1 MNNLEKIGRLKANIL
16 PKESTIG
23 KGILAY
29 YSADNNTS
37 VIRLQVNR
45 EAEDSLLQTI
55 NNENLLLGEPNVRP
69 MISLFFADES
79 KYINQEM
86 NIVDPFTGTI
96 EYTLTDEQLG
106 KTGEVKVVV
115 TIERKGSEDRVYVCD
130 FTIAI
135 LDSGIETLE
144 PNEVVIQVGNVVQL
158 RKQLQELEGKIS
170 LAEES
175 LLQVINDGLSQLD
188 NKKQEVNKSFD
199 ETLEQIE
206 TKRANVLSEFN
217 GAVIDV
223 DNVANNAIDI
233 IENNQAV
240 KLTDYNNDKTIIDNN
255 INENLTLS
263 KSYTDEQLEN
273 ANTEIS
279 TSIEQKSKNAESN
292 AKVYTDNLIS
302 RVDSDIA
309 NNRVSVT
316 PFTDVPLKNGFSN
329 VTDTAQWSVYR
340 TISHG
345 NGLIEVDI
353 YIGVKG
359 PFVVGRNVISALSN
373 NIVPNRSFSVGG
385 RGSDNEPLSL
395 HINVDGEIAVYVKNT
410 TAYASGKFNYYL
422 N

>member
-1 MNNLEKIGRLKANIL
+1 MNNLEKTGRLKANIL

-23 KGILAY
+23 KGVLAY

-45 EAEDSLLQTI
+45 E
-55 NNENLLLGEPNVRP
+55 NENLLLGEPNVRP
-69 MISLFFADES
+69 MISLFFADKS

-86 NIVDPFTGTI
+86 NVVDPFTGTI
-96 EYTLTDEQLG
+96 EYTLTDEQLE
-106 KTGEVKVVV
+106 KTGDVKVVV

-175 LLQVINDGLSQLD
+175 LLQVINDGLSQLE

-309 NNRVSVT
+309 
-316 PFTDVPLKNGFSN
+316 KNGINISDFVDITFKNNFTN
-329 VTDTAQWSVYR
+329 VSDTIRGCVYR
-340 TISHG
+340 IIEHG
-345 NGLIEVDI
+345 SNLNEIEI
-353 YIGVKG
+353 YINAKG
-359 PFVVGRNVISALSN
+359 DFTTGRNVIGSIPLS
-373 NIVPNRSFSVGG
+373 IVPKRTHSVGG

-395 HINVDGEIAVYVKNT
+395 QIGTSGEIAVYVKNT
-410 TAYASGKFNYYL
+410 TTYADGKFSYYM

>member
-45 EAEDSLLQTI
+45 E
-55 NNENLLLGEPNVRP
+55 NENLLLGEPNVRP
-69 MISLFFADES
+69 MISLFFADKS

-86 NIVDPFTGTI
+86 NIADPFTGTI

-106 KTGEVKVVV
+106 KTGDVKVVV

-175 LLQVINDGLSQLD
+175 LLQVINDGVSQLE

-206 TKRANVLSEFN
+206 TKKANVLSEFN
-217 GAVIDV
+217 GAITDV
-223 DNVANNAIDI
+223 DNVANNAIET

-240 KLTDYNNDKTIIDNN
+240 KLTDYNNDKTIIDNS
-255 INENLTLS
+255 INENLNLS
-263 KSYTDEQLEN
+263 KGYTDEQLEN
-273 ANTEIS
+273 ANTEIN

-316 PFTDVPLKNGFSN
+316 PFTDITFKNGFSN
-329 VTDTAQWSVYR
+329 VSDTVKLNVYR

-345 NGLIEVDI
+345 NGLVEVEI
-353 YIGVKG
+353 YINVEG
-359 PFVVGRNVISALSN
+359 PFVVGRNVIGVLSN
-373 NIVPNRSFSVGG
+373 NIAPKRNFSVGG

-395 HINVDGEIAVYVKNT
+395 QIGITGEIAVYVKNT
-410 TAYASGKFNYYL
+410 TTYADGKFNYYL

>member
-37 VIRLQVNR
+37 VIRLHVNR
-45 EAEDSLLQTI
+45 E
-55 NNENLLLGEPNVRP
+55 NENLLLGEPNVRP
-69 MISLFFADES
+69 MISLFFADKS

-96 EYTLTDEQLG
+96 EYTLTDEQLE
-106 KTGEVKVVV
+106 KTGDVKVVV

-188 NKKQEVNKSFD
+188 VKKQEVNKSFD

-217 GAVIDV
+217 GTITDV
-223 DNVANNAIDI
+223 DNVANNAIEI

-240 KLTDYNNDKTIIDNN
+240 KLTDYNNDKTTIDNN
-255 INENLTLS
+255 INENLILS

-316 PFTDVPLKNGFSN
+316 PFTDITFKNGFSN
-329 VTDTAQWSVYR
+329 VSDTVKQNVYR

-345 NGLIEVDI
+345 NGLVEVEI
-353 YIGVKG
+353 YINVKG
-359 PFVVGRNVISALSN
+359 SFVVGRNVIGSLPKN
-373 NIVPNRSFSVGG
+373 MVPKRNFSVGG

-395 HINVDGEIAVYVKNT
+395 QIGTTGEIAVYVKNST
-410 TAYASGKFNYYL
+410 TYADGRISYYI

>member
-23 KGILAY
+23 KGVLAY

-45 EAEDSLLQTI
+45 E
-55 NNENLLLGEPNVRP
+55 NESLLLGEPNVRP
-69 MISLFFADES
+69 MISLFFADKS

-96 EYTLTDEQLG
+96 EYTLTDEQLE
-106 KTGEVKVVV
+106 KTGDVKVVV

-144 PNEVVIQVGNVVQL
+144 PNEIVIQVGNVVQL

-175 LLQVINDGLSQLD
+175 LLQVINDGLSQLE
-188 NKKQEVNKSFD
+188 NKKQEVNKSFN

-206 TKRANVLSEFN
+206 TKRSNVLIEFN
-217 GAVIDV
+217 GAITDV
-223 DNVANNAIDI
+223 DNVANNAIEI

-273 ANTEIS
+273 ANTEIN

-316 PFTDVPLKNGFSN
+316 PFTDITFKNGFSN
-329 VTDTAQWSVYR
+329 VSDTVKLNVYR

-345 NGLIEVDI
+345 NGLIEVEI
-353 YIGVKG
+353 YINVKG
-359 PFVVGRNVISALSN
+359 PFVVGRNVIGSLPKN
-373 NIVPNRSFSVGG
+373 MVPKRNFSVGG

-395 HINVDGEIAVYVKNT
+395 QIGTTGEIAVYVKNST
-410 TAYASGKFNYYL
+410 TYADGRFSYYI

>member
-45 EAEDSLLQTI
+45 E
-55 NNENLLLGEPNVRP
+55 NENLLLGEPNVRP
-69 MISLFFADES
+69 MISLFFADKS

-96 EYTLTDEQLG
+96 EYTLTDEQLE
-106 KTGEVKVVV
+106 KTGDVKVVV

-135 LDSGIETLE
+135 LDSGIEKIE

-175 LLQVINDGLSQLD
+175 LLQVINDGLSQLE

-217 GAVIDV
+217 GAVTDV
-223 DNVANNAIDI
+223 DNVANNAIEI

-316 PFTDVPLKNGFSN
+316 PFTDITFKNGFSN
-329 VTDTAQWSVYR
+329 VTDTVQWSVYR

-345 NGLIEVDI
+345 NGLVEVEL
-353 YIGVKG
+353 YINVKG
-359 PFVVGRNVISALSN
+359 PFVVGRNVIGALSN
-373 NIVPNRSFSVGG
+373 NIAPKRNFSVGG

-395 HINVDGEIAVYVKNT
+395 QIGTTGEIAVYVKNST
-410 TAYASGKFNYYL
+410 TYADGRFSYYI

>member
-23 KGILAY
+23 KGVLAY

-45 EAEDSLLQTI
+45 E
-55 NNENLLLGEPNVRP
+55 NENLLLGEPNVRP
-69 MISLFFADES
+69 MISLFFADKS

-96 EYTLTDEQLG
+96 EYTLTDEQLE
-106 KTGEVKVVV
+106 KTGDVKVVV

-144 PNEVVIQVGNVVQL
+144 PNEIVIQVGNVVQL

-175 LLQVINDGLSQLD
+175 LLQVINNGLSQLD
-188 NKKQEVNKSFD
+188 DKKQEVNKSFD

-217 GAVIDV
+217 GAITDV
-223 DNVANNAIDI
+223 DNVANNAIEI

-240 KLTDYNNDKTIIDNN
+240 KLTDYNNDKVTIDND
-255 INENLTLS
+255 INESLNLS

-273 ANTEIS
+273 VNTELS

-316 PFTDVPLKNGFSN
+316 PFTDITFKNGFSN
-329 VTDTAQWSVYR
+329 VTDTVNWSVYR

-345 NGLIEVDI
+345 NGLIEVEI
-353 YIGVKG
+353 YINVKG
-359 PFVVGRNVISALSN
+359 PFAVGRNVVGALSS
-373 NIVPNRSFSVGG
+373 NIAPKRNFSVGG

-395 HINVDGEIAVYVKNT
+395 QIGTSGEIAVYVKNT
-410 TAYASGKFNYYL
+410 TTYADGKFNYYL

>member
-37 VIRLQVNR
+37 VVRLQVNR
-45 EAEDSLLQTI
+45 E
-55 NNENLLLGEPNVRP
+55 NGNLLLGEPNVRP
-69 MISLFFADES
+69 MISLFFADKS

-96 EYTLTDEQLG
+96 EYTLTDEQLE
-106 KTGEVKVVV
+106 KTGDVKVVV

-175 LLQVINDGLSQLD
+175 LLQVINDGLSQLE

-217 GAVIDV
+217 GAVTDV
-223 DNVANNAIDI
+223 DNVANNAIEI

-240 KLTDYNNDKTIIDNN
+240 KLTDYNNDKTTIDNN
-255 INENLTLS
+255 INESLNSS

-273 ANTEIS
+273 VNTELS

-316 PFTDVPLKNGFSN
+316 PFTDITFKNGFSN
-329 VTDTAQWSVYR
+329 VSDTVKLNVYR

-345 NGLIEVDI
+345 NGLVEVEI
-353 YIGVKG
+353 YINIKG
-359 PFVVGRNVISALSN
+359 PFVVGRNVIGALSS
-373 NIVPNRSFSVGG
+373 NIAPKRNFSVGG

-395 HINVDGEIAVYVKNT
+395 QIGTTGEIAVYVKNST
-410 TAYASGKFNYYL
+410 TYADGRFSYYI

>member
-1 MNNLEKIGRLKANIL
+1 MNNLEKTGRLKANIL

-45 EAEDSLLQTI
+45 E
-55 NNENLLLGEPNVRP
+55 NENLLLGEPNVRP
-69 MISLFFADES
+69 MISLFFADKS

-86 NIVDPFTGTI
+86 NVVDPFTGTI
-96 EYTLTDEQLG
+96 EYTLTDEQLE
-106 KTGEVKVVV
+106 KTGDVKVVV

-144 PNEVVIQVGNVVQL
+144 PNEVVVQVGNVVQL
-158 RKQLQELEGKIS
+158 RKQLQELEGKIN

-175 LLQVINDGLSQLD
+175 LLQVINDGLSQLE

-217 GAVIDV
+217 GTITDV
-223 DNVANNAIDI
+223 DNVANNAIEI
-233 IENNQAV
+233 IENNQSV
-240 KLTDYNNDKTIIDNN
+240 KLTDYNNDKITIDND
-255 INENLTLS
+255 INANLNLS

-273 ANTEIS
+273 TNAEIS

-316 PFTDVPLKNGFSN
+316 PFTDITFKNGFGN
-329 VTDTAQWSVYR
+329 VSDTVKLNVYR

-345 NGLIEVDI
+345 NGLIEVEI
-353 YIGVKG
+353 YINIKG
-359 PFVVGRNVISALSN
+359 PFVVGRNVIGILSN
-373 NIVPNRSFSVGG
+373 NIAPKRNFSVGG
-385 RGSDNEPLSL
+385 RGSDNEPLNL
-395 HINVDGEIAVYVKNT
+395 QIGTTGEIAVYVKNT
-410 TAYASGKFNYYL
+410 TTYADGKINYYL

>member
-45 EAEDSLLQTI
+45 E
-55 NNENLLLGEPNVRP
+55 NENLLLGEPNVRP
-69 MISLFFADES
+69 MISLFFADKS

-96 EYTLTDEQLG
+96 EYTLTDEQLE
-106 KTGEVKVVV
+106 KTGDVKVVV

-144 PNEVVIQVGNVVQL
+144 PNEVVIQVGNVIQL

-188 NKKQEVNKSFD
+188 VKKQEVNKSFD

-206 TKRANVLSEFN
+206 TKRANVLTEFN
-217 GAVIDV
+217 GAITDV
-223 DNVANNAIDI
+223 DNVANNAIEI

-309 NNRVSVT
+309 NNRVSAT
-316 PFTDVPLKNGFSN
+316 PFTDITFKNGFSN
-329 VTDTAQWSVYR
+329 VSDTVKLNVYR

-345 NGLIEVDI
+345 NGLIEVEI
-353 YIGVKG
+353 YINVKG
-359 PFVVGRNVISALSN
+359 PFVVGRNVIGALSN
-373 NIVPNRSFSVGG
+373 NIAPKRNFSVGG

-395 HINVDGEIAVYVKNT
+395 QIGTTGDIAVYVKNT
-410 TAYASGKFNYYL
+410 TTYADGKFNYYL

>member
-45 EAEDSLLQTI
+45 ETEESLLQVI

-106 KTGEVKVVV
+106 KTGDVKVVV

-175 LLQVINDGLSQLD
+175 LLQVINDGVSQLE
-188 NKKQEVNKSFD
+188 NKKQEVSKSFG

-217 GAVIDV
+217 GAITDV

-263 KSYTDEQLEN
+263 KSYTDGQLEN

-309 NNRVSVT
+309 
-316 PFTDVPLKNGFSN
+316 KNGIN
-329 VTDTAQWSVYR
+329 VSDF
-340 TISHG
+340 
-345 NGLIEVDI
+345 VDI
-353 YIGVKG
+353 TFKNNFTNVSDTIKVCAYRIIEHGSNLNEIEIYINAKG
-359 PFVVGRNVISALSN
+359 DFTTGRNVIGSIPLSIAPKRN
-373 NIVPNRSFSVGG
+373 FSVGG

-395 HINVDGEIAVYVKNT
+395 QINTDGEIAVYVKNAT
-410 TAYASGKFNYYL
+410 TYADGKFNYYL
-422 N
+422 I

>member
-23 KGILAY
+23 KGVLAY

-45 EAEDSLLQTI
+45 E
-55 NNENLLLGEPNVRP
+55 NESLLLGEPNVRP
-69 MISLFFADES
+69 MISLFFADKS

-96 EYTLTDEQLG
+96 EYTLTDEQLE
-106 KTGEVKVVV
+106 KTGDVKVVV

-144 PNEVVIQVGNVVQL
+144 PNEIVIQVGNVVQL

-175 LLQVINDGLSQLD
+175 LLQVINDGLSQLE
-188 NKKQEVNKSFD
+188 NKKQEVNKSFN

-206 TKRANVLSEFN
+206 TKRSNVLIEFN
-217 GAVIDV
+217 GAITDV
-223 DNVANNAIDI
+223 DNVANNAIGV

-273 ANTEIS
+273 ANTEIN

-316 PFTDVPLKNGFSN
+316 PFTDITFKNGFSN
-329 VTDTAQWSVYR
+329 VSDTVKQNVYR

-345 NGLIEVDI
+345 NGLVEVEI
-353 YIGVKG
+353 YINVKG
-359 PFVVGRNVISALSN
+359 SFVVGRNVIGSLPKN
-373 NIVPNRSFSVGG
+373 MVPKRNFSVGG

-395 HINVDGEIAVYVKNT
+395 QIGTTGEIAVYVKNST
-410 TAYASGKFNYYL
+410 TYADGRISYYI

>member
-37 VIRLQVNR
+37 VIRLHVNR
-45 EAEDSLLQTI
+45 E
-55 NNENLLLGEPNVRP
+55 NENLLLGEPNVRP
-69 MISLFFADES
+69 MISLFFADKS

-96 EYTLTDEQLG
+96 EYTLTDEQLE
-106 KTGEVKVVV
+106 KTGDVKVVV

-188 NKKQEVNKSFD
+188 VKKQEVNKSFD

-217 GAVIDV
+217 GTITDV
-223 DNVANNAIDI
+223 DNVANNAIEI

-240 KLTDYNNDKTIIDNN
+240 KLTDYNNDKTTIDNN
-255 INENLTLS
+255 INENLILS

-273 ANTEIS
+273 ANTEIN
-279 TSIEQKSKNAESN
+279 TSIEKKSKNAESN

-316 PFTDVPLKNGFSN
+316 PFTDITFKNGFSN
-329 VTDTAQWSVYR
+329 VSDTVKQNVYR

-345 NGLIEVDI
+345 NGLVEVEI
-353 YIGVKG
+353 YINIKG
-359 PFVVGRNVISALSN
+359 PFVVGRNVIGSLPKN
-373 NIVPNRSFSVGG
+373 MVPKRNFSVGG

-395 HINVDGEIAVYVKNT
+395 QIGTTGEIAVYVKNST
-410 TAYASGKFNYYL
+410 TYADGRISYYL
-422 N
+422 I

>member
-45 EAEDSLLQTI
+45 E
-55 NNENLLLGEPNVRP
+55 NENLLLGEPNVRP
-69 MISLFFADES
+69 MISLFFADKS

-86 NIVDPFTGTI
+86 NVVDPFTGTI
-96 EYTLTDEQLG
+96 EYTLTDEQLE
-106 KTGEVKVVV
+106 KTGEVKIVV

-158 RKQLQELEGKIS
+158 RKQLQELEGEIS
-170 LAEES
+170 LAEDS
-175 LLQVINDGLSQLD
+175 LLQVINNGLSQLD
-188 NKKQEVNKSFD
+188 DKKQEVNKSFD

-217 GAVIDV
+217 GAVTDV
-223 DNVANNAIDI
+223 DNVANNAIEI

-240 KLTDYNNDKTIIDNN
+240 KLTDYNNDKVTIDNN
-255 INENLTLS
+255 INENLILS
-263 KSYTDEQLEN
+263 KSYTDEQIEN
-273 ANTEIS
+273 ANTELS
-279 TSIEQKSKNAESN
+279 TSIEQKSKSAESN

-316 PFTDVPLKNGFSN
+316 PFTDITFKNGFSN
-329 VTDTAQWSVYR
+329 VSDTVKLNVYR

-345 NGLIEVDI
+345 NGLIEVEI
-353 YIGVKG
+353 YINVKG
-359 PFVVGRNVISALSN
+359 PFVVGRNVIGALSN
-373 NIVPNRSFSVGG
+373 NIAPKRNFSVGG

-395 HINVDGEIAVYVKNT
+395 QIGTSGEIAVYVKNST
-410 TAYASGKFNYYL
+410 TYADGRFSYYI

>member
-45 EAEDSLLQTI
+45 E
-55 NNENLLLGEPNVRP
+55 NENLLLGEPNVRP
-69 MISLFFADES
+69 MISLFFADKS

-96 EYTLTDEQLG
+96 EYTLTDEQLE
-106 KTGEVKVVV
+106 KTGDVKVVV

-175 LLQVINDGLSQLD
+175 LLQVVNDGLSQLD
-188 NKKQEVNKSFD
+188 NKRQEVNKSFND
-199 ETLEQIE
+199 TLEQIE
-206 TKRANVLSEFN
+206 TKRANVLTEFN
-217 GAVIDV
+217 GAITDV

-309 NNRVSVT
+309 NNRVSAT
-316 PFTDVPLKNGFSN
+316 PFTDITFKNGFSN
-329 VTDTAQWSVYR
+329 VSDTVKLNVYR

-345 NGLIEVDI
+345 NGLIEVEI
-353 YIGVKG
+353 YINVKG
-359 PFVVGRNVISALSN
+359 PFVVGRNVIGALSN
-373 NIVPNRSFSVGG
+373 NIAPKRNFSVGG

-395 HINVDGEIAVYVKNT
+395 QIGTTGDIAVYVKNT
-410 TAYASGKFNYYL
+410 TTYADGKFNYYL
-422 N
+422 I

>member
-45 EAEDSLLQTI
+45 E
-55 NNENLLLGEPNVRP
+55 NENLLLGEPNVRP
-69 MISLFFADES
+69 MISLFFADKS

-96 EYTLTDEQLG
+96 EYTLTDEQLE
-106 KTGEVKVVV
+106 KTGDVKVVV

-217 GAVIDV
+217 GAITDV
-223 DNVANNAIDI
+223 DNVANNAIEI

-240 KLTDYNNDKTIIDNN
+240 KLTDYNNDKTTIDND
-255 INENLTLS
+255 INESLNLS
-263 KSYTDEQLEN
+263 KSYTDEQIEN

-316 PFTDVPLKNGFSN
+316 PFTDITFKNGFVN
-329 VTDTAQWSVYR
+329 VSDTVKLNVYR

-345 NGLIEVDI
+345 NGLIEVEI
-353 YIGVKG
+353 YINVKG
-359 PFVVGRNVISALSN
+359 PFVVGRNVIGALSS
-373 NIVPNRSFSVGG
+373 NIAPKRNFSVGG
-385 RGSDNEPLSL
+385 RGSDNEPLNL
-395 HINVDGEIAVYVKNT
+395 QIGTTGEIAVYVKNT
-410 TAYASGKFNYYL
+410 TTYADGKINYYL

>member
-23 KGILAY
+23 KGVLAY

-45 EAEDSLLQTI
+45 E
-55 NNENLLLGEPNVRP
+55 NESLLLGEPNVRP
-69 MISLFFADES
+69 MISLFFADKS

-96 EYTLTDEQLG
+96 EYTLTDEQLE
-106 KTGEVKVVV
+106 KTGDVKVVV

-144 PNEVVIQVGNVVQL
+144 PNEIVIQVGNVVQL

-175 LLQVINDGLSQLD
+175 LLQVINDGLSQLE
-188 NKKQEVNKSFD
+188 NKKQEVNKSFN

-206 TKRANVLSEFN
+206 TKRSNVLIEFN
-217 GAVIDV
+217 GAITDV
-223 DNVANNAIDI
+223 DNVANNAIEI

-273 ANTEIS
+273 ANTEIN

-316 PFTDVPLKNGFSN
+316 PFTDITFKNGFSN
-329 VTDTAQWSVYR
+329 VSDTVKLNVYR

-345 NGLIEVDI
+345 NGLIEVEI
-353 YIGVKG
+353 YINVKG
-359 PFVVGRNVISALSN
+359 PFVVGRNVIGSLPN
-373 NIVPNRSFSVGG
+373 NMVPKRNFSVGG

-395 HINVDGEIAVYVKNT
+395 QIGTTGEIAVYVKNST
-410 TAYASGKFNYYL
+410 TYADGRFSYYI

>member
-37 VIRLQVNR
+37 VIRLHVNR
-45 EAEDSLLQTI
+45 E
-55 NNENLLLGEPNVRP
+55 NENLLLGEPNVRP
-69 MISLFFADES
+69 MISLFFADKS

-96 EYTLTDEQLG
+96 EYTLTDEQLE
-106 KTGEVKVVV
+106 KTGDVKVVV

-188 NKKQEVNKSFD
+188 VKKQEVNKSFD

-217 GAVIDV
+217 GTITDV
-223 DNVANNAIDI
+223 DNVANNAIEI

-240 KLTDYNNDKTIIDNN
+240 KLTDYNNDKTTIDNN
-255 INENLTLS
+255 INENLILS

-273 ANTEIS
+273 ANTEIN
-279 TSIEQKSKNAESN
+279 TSIEKKSKNAESN

-316 PFTDVPLKNGFSN
+316 PFTDITFKNGFSN
-329 VTDTAQWSVYR
+329 VSDTVKQNVYR

-345 NGLIEVDI
+345 NGLVEVEI
-353 YIGVKG
+353 YINVKG
-359 PFVVGRNVISALSN
+359 SFVVGRNVIGSLPKN
-373 NIVPNRSFSVGG
+373 MVPKRNFSVGG

-395 HINVDGEIAVYVKNT
+395 QIGTTGEIAVYVKNST
-410 TAYASGKFNYYL
+410 TYADGRISYYI

>member
-1 MNNLEKIGRLKANIL
+1 MNNLEKIGRIKANIL

-37 VIRLQVNR
+37 VIRLQVSR
-45 EAEDSLLQTI
+45 ENKD
-55 NNENLLLGEPNVRP
+55 LLLGEPNVRP
-69 MISLFFADES
+69 MISLFFADKS

-86 NIVDPFTGTI
+86 NIFDPFTGTI
-96 EYTLTDEQLG
+96 EYTLTDEQLE
-106 KTGEVKVVV
+106 KTGDVKVVV

-135 LDSGIETLE
+135 LDSGIENLE

-175 LLQVINDGLSQLD
+175 LLQVINDGLSQLE

-199 ETLEQIE
+199 ETLGQIE

-217 GAVIDV
+217 GAITDV

-316 PFTDVPLKNGFSN
+316 PFTDITFKNGFGN
-329 VTDTAQWSVYR
+329 VTDTVQWSVYR

-345 NGLIEVDI
+345 NGLIEVEI
-353 YIGVKG
+353 YINVKG
-359 PFVVGRNVISALSN
+359 PFVVGRNVVGALSN
-373 NIVPNRSFSVGG
+373 NISPKRNFSVGG

-395 HINVDGEIAVYVKNT
+395 QIGTSGEIAVYVKNST
-410 TAYASGKFNYYL
+410 TYADGRFSYYI

>member
-23 KGILAY
+23 KGVLAY

-45 EAEDSLLQTI
+45 E
-55 NNENLLLGEPNVRP
+55 NESLLLGEPNVRP
-69 MISLFFADES
+69 MISLFFADKS

-96 EYTLTDEQLG
+96 EYTLTDEQLE
-106 KTGEVKVVV
+106 KTGDVKVVV

-188 NKKQEVNKSFD
+188 DKKQEVNKSFD

-206 TKRANVLSEFN
+206 TKRSNVLIEFN
-217 GAVIDV
+217 GAITDV
-223 DNVANNAIDI
+223 DNVANNAIEI

-273 ANTEIS
+273 ANTEIN

-316 PFTDVPLKNGFSN
+316 PFTDITFKNGFSN
-329 VTDTAQWSVYR
+329 VSDTVKLNVYR

-345 NGLIEVDI
+345 NGLIEVEI
-353 YIGVKG
+353 YINVKG
-359 PFVVGRNVISALSN
+359 PFVVGRNVIGSLPKN
-373 NIVPNRSFSVGG
+373 MVPKRNFSVGG

-395 HINVDGEIAVYVKNT
+395 QIGTTGEIAVYVKNST
-410 TAYASGKFNYYL
+410 TYADGRFSYYI

>member
-1 MNNLEKIGRLKANIL
+1 MNNLEKIGHLKANIL

-45 EAEDSLLQTI
+45 E
-55 NNENLLLGEPNVRP
+55 NENLLLGEPNVRP
-69 MISLFFADES
+69 MISLFFADKS

-96 EYTLTDEQLG
+96 EYTLTDEQLE
-106 KTGEVKVVV
+106 KTGDVKVVV

-135 LDSGIETLE
+135 LDSGIEKLE
-144 PNEVVIQVGNVVQL
+144 PNDVVIQVGNVVQL

-175 LLQVINDGLSQLD
+175 LLQVINNGLSQLD
-188 NKKQEVNKSFD
+188 DKKQEVNKSFD

-217 GAVIDV
+217 GAITDV
-223 DNVANNAIDI
+223 DNVSNKAIEV

-240 KLTDYNNDKTIIDNN
+240 KLNDYNNDKVTIDND
-255 INENLTLS
+255 INESLNLS

-316 PFTDVPLKNGFSN
+316 PFTDITFKNGFSN
-329 VTDTAQWSVYR
+329 VSDTVPLCVYR

-345 NGLIEVDI
+345 NGLIEVEL
-353 YIGVKG
+353 YINVKG
-359 PFVVGRNVISALSN
+359 PFAVGRNVVGVLSN
-373 NIVPNRSFSVGG
+373 NIAPKKNFSVGG

-395 HINVDGEIAVYVKNT
+395 QIGVTGEIAVYVKNT
-410 TAYASGKFNYYL
+410 TTYADGKFNYYL
-422 N
+422 I

>member
-1 MNNLEKIGRLKANIL
+1 MNNLEKIGRIKANIL

-45 EAEDSLLQTI
+45 E
-55 NNENLLLGEPNVRP
+55 NGNLLLGEPNVRP
-69 MISLFFADES
+69 MISLFFADKS

-96 EYTLTDEQLG
+96 EYTLTDEQLE
-106 KTGEVKVVV
+106 KTGDVKVVV

-135 LDSGIETLE
+135 LDSGIEKLE

-158 RKQLQELEGKIS
+158 RKQLQGLEGKIS

-199 ETLEQIE
+199 DTLEQIE

-217 GAVIDV
+217 GAVTDV

-316 PFTDVPLKNGFSN
+316 PFTDVTFKNGFSN
-329 VTDTAQWSVYR
+329 VTDTVQWSVYR

-345 NGLIEVDI
+345 NGLVEVEL
-353 YIGVKG
+353 YINVKG
-359 PFVVGRNVISALSN
+359 PFVVGRNVIGALSS
-373 NIVPNRSFSVGG
+373 NIAPKRNFSVGG

-395 HINVDGEIAVYVKNT
+395 QIGTSGEIAVYVKNT
-410 TAYASGKFNYYL
+410 TTYADGKFNYYL
-422 N
+422 I

>member
-23 KGILAY
+23 EGILAY

-45 EAEDSLLQTI
+45 E
-55 NNENLLLGEPNVRP
+55 NENLLLGEPNVRP
-69 MISLFFADES
+69 MISLFFADKS

-86 NIVDPFTGTI
+86 NIADPFTGTI

-106 KTGEVKVVV
+106 KTGDVKVVV

-130 FTIAI
+130 FSIAI
-135 LDSGIETLE
+135 LDSGIEKLE
-144 PNEVVIQVGNVVQL
+144 PNEVVVQVGNVVQL

-175 LLQVINDGLSQLD
+175 LLQVINNGLSQLE

-206 TKRANVLSEFN
+206 TKRENVLSEFN
-217 GAVIDV
+217 GAITDV
-223 DNVANNAIDI
+223 DNVANNAIET

-273 ANTEIS
+273 ANTEIN

-316 PFTDVPLKNGFSN
+316 PFTDITFKNGFSN
-329 VTDTAQWSVYR
+329 VSDTVNLNVYR

-345 NGLIEVDI
+345 NGLVEVEI
-353 YIGVKG
+353 YINVKG
-359 PFVVGRNVISALSN
+359 PFVVGRNVIGALSN
-373 NIVPNRSFSVGG
+373 NIAPKRNFSVGG

-395 HINVDGEIAVYVKNT
+395 QIGINGEIAVYVKNT
-410 TAYASGKFNYYL
+410 TTYADGKFNYYL

>member
-45 EAEDSLLQTI
+45 E
-55 NNENLLLGEPNVRP
+55 NENLLLGEPNVRP
-69 MISLFFADES
+69 MISLFFADKS

-96 EYTLTDEQLG
+96 EYTLTDEQLE
-106 KTGEVKVVV
+106 KTGDVKVVV

-130 FTIAI
+130 FSIAI

-175 LLQVINDGLSQLD
+175 LLQVINDGLSQLE

-217 GAVIDV
+217 GAITDV

-273 ANTEIS
+273 ANAETS

-302 RVDSDIA
+302 RVDSDIVKNTSSISDFVDITFK
-309 NNRVSVT
+309 NNFTNVSNT
-316 PFTDVPLKNGFSN
+316 IRGC
-329 VTDTAQWSVYR
+329 VYR
-340 TISHG
+340 VIKHG
-345 NGLIEVDI
+345 SNLSEVEI
-353 YIGVKG
+353 YINAKG
-359 PFVVGRNVISALSN
+359 EFSTGRNVIGSIPLG
-373 NIVPNRSFSVGG
+373 IIPKRTHSVGG

-395 HINVDGEIAVYVKNT
+395 QIGTSGEIAVYVKNST
-410 TAYASGKFNYYL
+410 TYADGRFNYYI

>member
-37 VIRLQVNR
+37 VIRLHVNR
-45 EAEDSLLQTI
+45 E
-55 NNENLLLGEPNVRP
+55 NENLLLGEPNVRP
-69 MISLFFADES
+69 MISLFFADKS

-96 EYTLTDEQLG
+96 EYTLTDEQLE
-106 KTGEVKVVV
+106 KTGDVKVVV

-188 NKKQEVNKSFD
+188 DKKQEVNKSFD

-217 GAVIDV
+217 GAITDV
-223 DNVANNAIDI
+223 DNVANNAIEI

-316 PFTDVPLKNGFSN
+316 PFTDITFKNGFGN
-329 VTDTAQWSVYR
+329 VSDTVKLNVYR

-345 NGLIEVDI
+345 NGLIEVEI
-353 YIGVKG
+353 YINVKG
-359 PFVVGRNVISALSN
+359 PFVVGRNVIGILSN
-373 NIVPNRSFSVGG
+373 NIAPKRNFSVGG

-395 HINVDGEIAVYVKNT
+395 QIGTTGEIAVYVKNT
-410 TAYASGKFNYYL
+410 TTYADGKFNYYL

>member
-45 EAEDSLLQTI
+45 E
-55 NNENLLLGEPNVRP
+55 NENLLLGEPNVRP
-69 MISLFFADES
+69 MISLFFADKS

-96 EYTLTDEQLG
+96 EYTLTDEQLE
-106 KTGEVKVVV
+106 KTGDVKVVV

-135 LDSGIETLE
+135 LDSGIEKIE

-175 LLQVINDGLSQLD
+175 LLQVINDGLSQLE

-217 GAVIDV
+217 GAVTDV
-223 DNVANNAIDI
+223 DNVANNAIEI

-273 ANTEIS
+273 ANTEMS

-316 PFTDVPLKNGFSN
+316 PFTDITFKNGFSN
-329 VTDTAQWSVYR
+329 VTDTVQWSVYR

-345 NGLIEVDI
+345 NGLVEVEL
-353 YIGVKG
+353 YINVKG
-359 PFVVGRNVISALSN
+359 PFVVGRNVIGALSN
-373 NIVPNRSFSVGG
+373 NIAPKRNFSVGG

-395 HINVDGEIAVYVKNT
+395 QIGTTGEIAVYVKNST
-410 TAYASGKFNYYL
+410 TYADGRFSYYI

>member
-1 MNNLEKIGRLKANIL
+1 
-16 PKESTIG
+16 
-23 KGILAY
+23 
-29 YSADNNTS
+29 
-37 VIRLQVNR
+37 
-45 EAEDSLLQTI
+45 
-55 NNENLLLGEPNVRP
+55 
-69 MISLFFADES
+69 
-79 KYINQEM
+79 
-86 NIVDPFTGTI
+86 FTGTI
-96 EYTLTDEQLG
+96 EYTLTDEQLE
-106 KTGEVKVVV
+106 KTGDVKVVV

-217 GAVIDV
+217 GAITDV
-223 DNVANNAIDI
+223 DNVANKAIEV

-240 KLTDYNNDKTIIDNN
+240 KLNDYNNDKATINN
-255 INENLTLS
+255 DINESLNLS
-263 KSYTDEQLEN
+263 KIYTDERLEN

-302 RVDSDIA
+302 RIDSDIA

-316 PFTDVPLKNGFSN
+316 PFTDITFKNGFSN
-329 VTDTAQWSVYR
+329 VTDTVKWSVYR

-345 NGLIEVDI
+345 
-353 YIGVKG
+353 
-359 PFVVGRNVISALSN
+359 
-373 NIVPNRSFSVGG
+373 
-385 RGSDNEPLSL
+385 
-395 HINVDGEIAVYVKNT
+395 
-410 TAYASGKFNYYL
+410 
-422 N
+422 

>member
-37 VIRLQVNR
+37 VVRLQVNR
-45 EAEDSLLQTI
+45 E
-55 NNENLLLGEPNVRP
+55 NGNLLLGEPNVRP
-69 MISLFFADES
+69 MISLFFADKS

-96 EYTLTDEQLG
+96 EYTLTDEQLE
-106 KTGEVKVVV
+106 KTGDVKVVV

-175 LLQVINDGLSQLD
+175 LLQVINDGLSQLE
-188 NKKQEVNKSFD
+188 NKKQEVNESFD
-199 ETLEQIE
+199 DTLEQIE

-217 GAVIDV
+217 GAVTDF
-223 DNVANNAIDI
+223 DNVANNAIEI

-240 KLTDYNNDKTIIDNN
+240 KLTDYNNDKTIIDDN
-255 INENLTLS
+255 INENLNLS

-273 ANTEIS
+273 ANTEINI
-279 TSIEQKSKNAESN
+279 SIEQKSKNAESN

-302 RVDSDIA
+302 RVDNDISKNTVSISDFVDITFK
-309 NNRVSVT
+309 NNFKNVS
-316 PFTDVPLKNGFSN
+316 
-329 VTDTAQWSVYR
+329 DTIRGCVYR
-340 TISHG
+340 VIQHG
-345 NGLIEVDI
+345 SGLSEVEI
-353 YIGVKG
+353 YINVKG
-359 PFVVGRNVISALSN
+359 DFTIGRNVIGSIPLG
-373 NIVPNRSFSVGG
+373 IIPKRTHSVGG

-395 HINVDGEIAVYVKNT
+395 QIGTTGEISVYVKNST
-410 TAYASGKFNYYL
+410 TYADGRFSYYI

>member
-37 VIRLQVNR
+37 VIRLHVNR
-45 EAEDSLLQTI
+45 E
-55 NNENLLLGEPNVRP
+55 NENLLLGEPNVRP
-69 MISLFFADES
+69 MISLFFADKS

-96 EYTLTDEQLG
+96 EYTLTDEQLE
-106 KTGEVKVVV
+106 KTGDVKVVV

-188 NKKQEVNKSFD
+188 DKKQEVNKSFD

-217 GAVIDV
+217 GAITDV
-223 DNVANNAIDI
+223 DNVANNAIEI

-240 KLTDYNNDKTIIDNN
+240 KLTDYNNDKTTIYNN
-255 INENLTLS
+255 INENLILS

-273 ANTEIS
+273 ANTEIN

-316 PFTDVPLKNGFSN
+316 PFTDITFKNGFGN
-329 VTDTAQWSVYR
+329 VSDTVKQNVYR

-345 NGLIEVDI
+345 NGLVEVEI
-353 YIGVKG
+353 YINIKG
-359 PFVVGRNVISALSN
+359 PFVVGRNVIGSLPKN
-373 NIVPNRSFSVGG
+373 MVPKRNFSVGG

-395 HINVDGEIAVYVKNT
+395 QIGTTGEIAVYVKNST
-410 TAYASGKFNYYL
+410 TYADGRISYYI

>member
-45 EAEDSLLQTI
+45 E
-55 NNENLLLGEPNVRP
+55 NGNLLLGEPNVCP
-69 MISLFFADES
+69 MISLFFADKS

-96 EYTLTDEQLG
+96 EYTLTDEQLE
-106 KTGEVKVVV
+106 KTGDVKVVV

-175 LLQVINDGLSQLD
+175 LLRVINDGLSQLD

-217 GAVIDV
+217 GAITDV
-223 DNVANNAIDI
+223 DNVANNAIEI

-240 KLTDYNNDKTIIDNN
+240 KLNDYNNDKKTINN
-255 INENLTLS
+255 DINESLNLS

-316 PFTDVPLKNGFSN
+316 PFTDITFKNGFSN
-329 VTDTAQWSVYR
+329 VTDTVKWSVYR

-345 NGLIEVDI
+345 NGLIEI
-353 YIGVKG
+353 ELFINVKG
-359 PFVVGRNVISALSN
+359 PFAVGRNVVGVLSN
-373 NIVPNRSFSVGG
+373 NIAPKKTFSVGG

-395 HINVDGEIAVYVKNT
+395 QIGVTGEIAVYVKNT
-410 TAYASGKFNYYL
+410 TTYADGKINYYL
-422 N
+422 I

>member
-45 EAEDSLLQTI
+45 E
-55 NNENLLLGEPNVRP
+55 NGNLLLGEPNVRP
-69 MISLFFADES
+69 MISLFFADKS

-96 EYTLTDEQLG
+96 EYTLTDEQLE
-106 KTGEVKVVV
+106 KTGDVKVVV

-135 LDSGIETLE
+135 LDSGIETLK

-158 RKQLQELEGKIS
+158 RKQLQELEDKIS

-199 ETLEQIE
+199 DTLEQIE

-217 GAVIDV
+217 GAITDV
-223 DNVANNAIDI
+223 DNVANNAIEI

-240 KLTDYNNDKTIIDNN
+240 KLTDYNNDKTTINN
-255 INENLTLS
+255 DINESLNLS

-316 PFTDVPLKNGFSN
+316 PFTDITFKNGFAN
-329 VTDTAQWSVYR
+329 VSDTVKLNVYR

-345 NGLIEVDI
+345 NGLIEVEI
-353 YIGVKG
+353 YINVKG
-359 PFVVGRNVISALSN
+359 PFVVGRNVIGALSS
-373 NIVPNRSFSVGG
+373 NIAPKRNFSVGG
-385 RGSDNEPLSL
+385 RGSDNEPLNL
-395 HINVDGEIAVYVKNT
+395 QIGTTGEIAVYVKNT
-410 TAYASGKFNYYL
+410 TTYADGKINYYL

>member
-45 EAEDSLLQTI
+45 E
-55 NNENLLLGEPNVRP
+55 NENLLLGEPNVRP
-69 MISLFFADES
+69 MISLFFADKS

-86 NIVDPFTGTI
+86 NVVDPFTGTI
-96 EYTLTDEQLG
+96 EYTLTDEQLE
-106 KTGEVKVVV
+106 KTGDVKVVV

-144 PNEVVIQVGNVVQL
+144 PNEVVVQVGNVVQL
-158 RKQLQELEGKIS
+158 RKQLQELEGKIN

-175 LLQVINDGLSQLD
+175 LLQVINDGLSQLE

-217 GAVIDV
+217 GTITDV
-223 DNVANNAIDI
+223 DNVANNAIEI
-233 IENNQAV
+233 IENNQSV
-240 KLTDYNNDKTIIDNN
+240 KLTDYNNDKITIDND
-255 INENLTLS
+255 INANLNLS

-273 ANTEIS
+273 TNAEIS

-316 PFTDVPLKNGFSN
+316 PFTDITFKNGFGN
-329 VTDTAQWSVYR
+329 VSDTVKLNVYR

-345 NGLIEVDI
+345 NGLIEVEI
-353 YIGVKG
+353 YINIKG
-359 PFVVGRNVISALSN
+359 PFVVGRNVIGILSN
-373 NIVPNRSFSVGG
+373 NITPKRNFSVGG
-385 RGSDNEPLSL
+385 RGSDNEPLNL
-395 HINVDGEIAVYVKNT
+395 QIGTTGEIAVYVKNT
-410 TAYASGKFNYYL
+410 TTYADGKINYYL

>member
-37 VIRLQVNR
+37 VIRLHVNR
-45 EAEDSLLQTI
+45 E
-55 NNENLLLGEPNVRP
+55 NENLLLGEPNVRP
-69 MISLFFADES
+69 MISLFFADKS

-96 EYTLTDEQLG
+96 EYTLTDEQLE
-106 KTGEVKVVV
+106 KTGDVKVVV

-188 NKKQEVNKSFD
+188 VKKQEVNKSFD

-217 GAVIDV
+217 GAITDV
-223 DNVANNAIDI
+223 DNVANNAIEI

-240 KLTDYNNDKTIIDNN
+240 KLTDYNNDKTTIDNN
-255 INENLTLS
+255 INESLNSS

-316 PFTDVPLKNGFSN
+316 PFTDITFKNGFGN
-329 VTDTAQWSVYR
+329 VSDTVKQNVYR

-345 NGLIEVDI
+345 NGLVEVEI
-353 YIGVKG
+353 YINVKG
-359 PFVVGRNVISALSN
+359 SFVVGRNVIGSLPKN
-373 NIVPNRSFSVGG
+373 MVPKRNFSVGG

-395 HINVDGEIAVYVKNT
+395 QIGTTGEIAVYVKNST
-410 TAYASGKFNYYL
+410 TYADGRISYYI

>member
-37 VIRLQVNR
+37 VVRLQVNR
-45 EAEDSLLQTI
+45 E
-55 NNENLLLGEPNVRP
+55 NGNLLLGEPNVRP
-69 MISLFFADES
+69 MISLFFADKS

-96 EYTLTDEQLG
+96 EYTLTDEQLE
-106 KTGEVKVVV
+106 KTGDVKVVV

-144 PNEVVIQVGNVVQL
+144 PNEIVIQVGNVVQL

-175 LLQVINDGLSQLD
+175 LLQVVNDGLSQLD
-188 NKKQEVNKSFD
+188 NKRQEVNKSFND
-199 ETLEQIE
+199 TLEQIE

-217 GAVIDV
+217 GAITDV
-223 DNVANNAIDI
+223 DNVANNAIEI

-273 ANTEIS
+273 ANTEIN

-316 PFTDVPLKNGFSN
+316 PFTDITFKNGFGN
-329 VTDTAQWSVYR
+329 VSDTVKQNVYR

-345 NGLIEVDI
+345 NGLVEVEI
-353 YIGVKG
+353 YINIKG
-359 PFVVGRNVISALSN
+359 PFVVGRNVIGSLPKN
-373 NIVPNRSFSVGG
+373 MVPKRNFSVGG

-395 HINVDGEIAVYVKNT
+395 QIGTTGEIAVYVKNST
-410 TAYASGKFNYYL
+410 TYADGRISYYL
-422 N
+422 I

>member
-37 VIRLQVNR
+37 VVRLQVNR
-45 EAEDSLLQTI
+45 E
-55 NNENLLLGEPNVRP
+55 NGNLLLGEPNVRP
-69 MISLFFADES
+69 MISLFFADKS

-96 EYTLTDEQLG
+96 EYTLTDEQLE
-106 KTGEVKVVV
+106 KTGDVKVVV

-175 LLQVINDGLSQLD
+175 LLQVINDGLSQLE

-217 GAVIDV
+217 GAVTDV
-223 DNVANNAIDI
+223 DNVANNAIEI

-240 KLTDYNNDKTIIDNN
+240 KLTDYNNDKTTIDNN
-255 INENLTLS
+255 INESLNSS

-316 PFTDVPLKNGFSN
+316 PFTDITFKNGFSN
-329 VTDTAQWSVYR
+329 VTDTVQWSVYR

-345 NGLIEVDI
+345 NGLVEVEI
-353 YIGVKG
+353 YINVKG
-359 PFVVGRNVISALSN
+359 PFAAGRNVVGVLSN
-373 NIVPNRSFSVGG
+373 NIAPKRNFSVGG

-395 HINVDGEIAVYVKNT
+395 QIGTSGEIAVYVKNT
-410 TAYASGKFNYYL
+410 TTYADGKFNYYL
-422 N
+422 I

>member
-37 VIRLQVNR
+37 VIRLHVNR
-45 EAEDSLLQTI
+45 E
-55 NNENLLLGEPNVRP
+55 NENLLLGEPNVRP
-69 MISLFFADES
+69 MISLFFADKS

-96 EYTLTDEQLG
+96 EYTLTDEQLE
-106 KTGEVKVVV
+106 KTGDVKVVV

-188 NKKQEVNKSFD
+188 DKKQEVNKSFD

-217 GAVIDV
+217 GAITDV
-223 DNVANNAIDI
+223 DNVANNAIEI

-240 KLTDYNNDKTIIDNN
+240 KLTDYNNDKTTIYNN
-255 INENLTLS
+255 INENLILS

-273 ANTEIS
+273 ANTEIN

-316 PFTDVPLKNGFSN
+316 PFTDITFKNGFGN
-329 VTDTAQWSVYR
+329 VSDTVKQNVYR

-345 NGLIEVDI
+345 NGLVEVEI
-353 YIGVKG
+353 YINIKG
-359 PFVVGRNVISALSN
+359 PFVVGRNVIGSLPKN
-373 NIVPNRSFSVGG
+373 MVPKRNFSVGG

-395 HINVDGEIAVYVKNT
+395 QIGTTGEIAVYVKNST
-410 TAYASGKFNYYL
+410 TYADGRISYYL
-422 N
+422 I

>member
-37 VIRLQVNR
+37 VIRLHVNR
-45 EAEDSLLQTI
+45 E
-55 NNENLLLGEPNVRP
+55 NENLLLGEPNVRP
-69 MISLFFADES
+69 MISLFFADKS

-96 EYTLTDEQLG
+96 EYTLTDEQLE
-106 KTGEVKVVV
+106 KTGDVKVVV

-188 NKKQEVNKSFD
+188 VKKQEVNKSFD

-206 TKRANVLSEFN
+206 TKRANVLSEFS
-217 GAVIDV
+217 GAVTDV
-223 DNVANNAIDI
+223 DNVANNAIEI

-240 KLTDYNNDKTIIDNN
+240 KLDDYNNDKTTIDNN
-255 INENLTLS
+255 INESLNSS

-273 ANTEIS
+273 ANTELS

-316 PFTDVPLKNGFSN
+316 PFTDITFKNGFGN
-329 VTDTAQWSVYR
+329 VSDTVKLNVYR

-345 NGLIEVDI
+345 NGLVEVEI
-353 YIGVKG
+353 YINVKG
-359 PFVVGRNVISALSN
+359 SFVVGRNVIGSLPKN
-373 NIVPNRSFSVGG
+373 MVPKRNFSVGG

-395 HINVDGEIAVYVKNT
+395 QIGTTGDIAVYVKNST
-410 TAYASGKFNYYL
+410 TYADGRFSYYI